1 MSVFKV
7 SVIGAL
13 NSDESVEGRVNSKAL
28 KPKNKIINIKANLT
42 KISKSLKAIFINAL
56 MPKIIRIITRKELD
70 WETKE
75 LFIV

>member
-1 MSVFKV
+1 V

-13 NSDESVEGRVNSKAL
+13 NSDELVEGRVNSKAL

-42 KISKSLKAIFINAL
+42 KISKSLIAIFINAL
-56 MPKIIRIITRKELD
+56 MPKIISIITRIELD
-70 WETKE
+70 WETNG